1 MRGRAKGKRRVVGE
15 AEEEGDRGEREGWRM
30 RMKIK
35 TEKNVFGCKTKFKLM
50 KKQFQSNIHKK

>member
-50 KKQFQSNIHKK
+50 KK